1 MDKKNTLLGVAFLAA
16 AIAVFIYGAK
26 TAPRPAVQPAPSQ
39 TSAPA
44 NGTAATPASEATTSA
59 PASAPVPVLTA
70 PTPNSTFAA
79 LVKQEGSA
87 RIITLANDFIEA
99 RLTDFGGA
107 VENVA
112 FKKYPAVKG
121 QPEPFVFNALH
132 TDPMLAFTQES
143 FPGLGRTTR
152 YEVVSQDPTKVV
164 FRAIWEKRVEVTR
177 TYSILPA
184 GAPTDKA
191 DPYQLRH
198 EISFRNLTD
207 QTVALPRF
215 ALSLGT
221 AAPVSADDH
230 GQYLST
236 GYNTGS
242 DIDFVKRSDLEAS
255 PILSMIGIGSSVP
268 LPVIETPAQIVW
280 GSVENQFFAAILT
293 ADQPGRGLTTRRVE
307 LPPFPGS
314 PVPAIGVTG
323 AVSFETAA
331 LAPRAE
337 SKLGFDFYTGP
348 KEYSRLSN
356 GDIFKHDQDKVM
368 QYQWPFSF
376 FSQLLVSIMSTIHGW
391 GVTWGWSIVLTTLF
405 LKIVFLPLTLS
416 ASKSAKRMQKIQPE
430 MQAMREK
437 YKDNPRKMQE
447 ATMELFKT
455 HRVNP
460 VGGCLPILITIPFF
474 MGFFSMLQTTAE
486 LRFAEFLWATDL
498 TVPDTVARIP
508 LGFMTLPLNIL
519 PILMGITMI
528 VQMRL
533 TPQPA
538 VDNAQAKMFKFMP
551 YIFALICYGFGAA
564 LALYSTVNGLFTIG
578 QQLIINRMKDSPLT
592 APAAAA
598 PKGGKGIKNVTPKK
612 K

>member
-1 MDKKNTLLGVAFLAA
+1 MDKKNTLIGIGFLIAAFAA
-16 AIAVFIYGAK
+16 FIFTAK
-26 TAPRPAVQPAPSQ
+26 QTPPPAQPPATVQPAATGSAKPGPEGTTQPS
-39 TSAPA
+39 AVPPA
-44 NGTAATPASEATTSA
+44 
-59 PASAPVPVLTA
+59 PVLTA
-70 PTPNSTFAA
+70 APSTAFAA
-79 LVKQEGSA
+79 LAKLDETA
-87 RIITLANDFIEA
+87 RVITLSNDYIEA

-107 VENVA
+107 IKNVA
-112 FKKYPAVKG
+112 LKKYPAVKG
-121 QPEPFVFNALH
+121 QPEPFVINETH

-152 YEVVSQDPTKVV
+152 YEVVSQDATKVV
-164 FRAIWEKRVEVTR
+164 FRAVWENRVEVTR

-198 EISFRNLTD
+198 EVSFRNLTD

-221 AAPVSADDH
+221 AAPVNADDH
-230 GQYLST
+230 GLYLAT

-255 PILSMIGIGSSVP
+255 PILSMIGMGSPTP
-268 LPVIETPAQIVW
+268 LPLIDTPAQIVW
-280 GSVENQFFAAILT
+280 GSVENQFFASILT
-293 ADQPGRGLTTRRVE
+293 ADQPGRGITTRRVE

-314 PVPAIGVTG
+314 PIAAIGVTG
-323 AVSFETAA
+323 AVSFETPA
-331 LAPRAE
+331 LAPGAE

-348 KEYSRLSN
+348 KEYARLSN

-368 QYQWPFSF
+368 QFGFFKW
-376 FSQLLVSIMSTIHGW
+376 FSQALVSIMSTIHGW
-391 GVTWGWSIVLTTLF
+391 GISWGWSIVLTTLF
-405 LKIVFLPLTLS
+405 LKVVFLPLTLS
-416 ASKSAKRMQKIQPE
+416 ASKSAKRMAKLQPE

-474 MGFFSMLQTTAE
+474 MGFFSMLQSTAE
-486 LRFAEFLWATDL
+486 LRFAEFLWASDL
-498 TVPDTVARIP
+498 SMPDTVWHIP
-508 LGFMTLPLNIL
+508 LGFMALPLNIM
-519 PILMGITMI
+519 PILMGVTMI

-533 TPQPA
+533 TPQPSI
-538 VDNAQAKMFKFMP
+538 DNAQAKMFKFMP
-551 YIFALICYGFGAA
+551 YIFAIFCYNFSCA
-564 LALYSTVNGLFTIG
+564 LSLYSTVNGLFTIG
-578 QQLIINRMKDSPLT
+578 QQLIINRMKDEPL
-592 APAAAA
+592 APVPVAT
-598 PKGGKGIKNVTPKK
+598 KGGKGMKNVTPKK
-612 K
+612 